1 MKSNDKSLLAS
12 WLAWSIVHSTG
23 RTRKSVRPSSRSNKK
38 QKKRSWPAVSSDDD
52 GRIRGVR
59 SDRADKIL
67 LCVCDCCGQRAR
79 HTRQLAHYYVTGQQ
93 QQPAAASSSQQ
104 LVAQRWRMPTR
115 RKRLEK
121 KIPSL
126 YEPPT
131 IYRRRKVST
140 EYILYT
146 WADYIP
152 DCMRSWWW
160 VLSQSVRMPLGAEIP
175 AATRHSIRH
184 GEMDRE
190 IDTQTP
196 ERCV

>member
-52 GRIRGVR
+52 DGRIRGVR

-67 LCVCDCCGQRAR
+67 LCVC
-79 HTRQLAHYYVTGQQ
+79 VTV
-93 QQPAAASSSQQ
+93 AANGRVTPVNSLIITWLGSSSSQQ

-115 RKRLEK
+115 RKRVEK
-121 KIPSL
+121 KTFPV
-126 YEPPT
+126 YMYPT

>member
-38 QKKRSWPAVSSDDD
+38 QKKRSWPAVSSDDDD

-93 QQPAAASSSQQ
+93 QQPAAASSSS
-104 LVAQRWRMPTR
+104 R
-115 RKRLEK
+115 RDDECPHGEKDSKRK
-121 KIPSL
+121 FPV
-126 YEPPT
+126 YMNPT

-146 WADYIP
+146 WADCIP

-160 VLSQSVRMPLGAEIP
+160 VLS
-175 AATRHSIRH
+175 
-184 GEMDRE
+184 
-190 IDTQTP
+190 
-196 ERCV
+196 